1 MNEYITNNNNSGG
14 CRENPLALAHNLADF
29 SSPSHRGVYVF
40 HAPYPVEGGQSLL
53 LLLTSLA
60 EKRGCKERMA
70 PAGRVPGIR

>member
-1 MNEYITNNNNSGG
+1 MNDYITNNNNSGG
-14 CRENPLALAHNLADF
+14 GGRGKKNPLALAHNQA
-29 SSPSHRGVYVF
+29 VYVF

-70 PAGRVPGIR
+70 TAGRVPGIR